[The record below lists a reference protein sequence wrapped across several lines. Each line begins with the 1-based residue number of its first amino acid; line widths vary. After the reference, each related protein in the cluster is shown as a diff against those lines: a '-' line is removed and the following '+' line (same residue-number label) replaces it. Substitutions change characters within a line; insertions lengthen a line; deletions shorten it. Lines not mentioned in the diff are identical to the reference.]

1 MSLLFHANGT
11 NADADADADA
21 DANRLE
27 INQTP

>member
-21 DANRLE
+21 DGLE
-27 INQTP
+27 INQPP